1 MQKAACDLLLD
12 LTDNDAVIVPK
23 LVARDLGVTID
34 SYLQMTEH
42 VNNICRSAYLAIRNI
57 GKIWKHC
64 EIFIHA
70 FITCKLDSCNSILYW
85 LTGM

>member
-34 SYLQMTEH
+34 SYLQMIPTELLL
-42 VNNICRSAYLAIRNI
+42 IPIY
-57 GKIWKHC
+57 K
-64 EIFIHA
+64 
-70 FITCKLDSCNSILYW
+70 
-85 LTGM
+85 